1 MAHND
6 LNIRSVKEVP
16 IYFNSLKKW
25 KFQINNLVCSKIDEH
40 YNQEFTQQVDKFT
53 SVSKAYSRATK
64 INKAQ
69 NLDYKSTLS
78 TLIETKVASL
88 YEIKNNI

>member
-1 MAHND
+1 M
-6 LNIRSVKEVP
+6 
-16 IYFNSLKKW
+16 
-25 KFQINNLVCSKIDEH
+25 VCSKNDEY
-40 YNQEFTQQVDKFT
+40 YNQEFKQQVDKFT
-53 SVSKAYSRATK
+53 SVSKAYSLATK

-69 NLDYKSTLS
+69 NLDYKSTQS